1 VVFSHICKIKQKKTL
16 QILKL
21 KANLE
26 RCSKKPSHTIAL
38 ILNFNPRFPAELN
51 GLTLS
56 LVDDQKVFL
65 IAENASVAFRAKR
78 QKKLLISIIRKIDGL
93 SDTKSLAVRVDEKKY

>member
-1 VVFSHICKIKQKKTL
+1 MQDKTKENPTNFKAEGKLGTMFEKAKSH
-16 QILKL
+16 
-21 KANLE
+21 N
-26 RCSKKPSHTIAL
+26 R
-38 ILNFNPRFPAELN
+38 FNSEFQSQVPCELN

-65 IAENASVAFRAKR
+65 IAKNPSIAYRAQR

-93 SDTKSLAVRVDEKKY
+93 SDTKSLAVRVDKKKYQIS

>member
-1 VVFSHICKIKQKKTL
+1 MVFSHICKIKQKKTL

-21 KANLE
+21 KANLDLMFE
-26 RCSKKPSHTIAL
+26 KAKSH
-38 ILNFNPRFPAELN
+38 NRFNSEFQSQVPTELS

-65 IAENASVAFRAKR
+65 IAKNASVAYRAKR
-78 QKKLLISIIRKIDGL
+78 QKKLLISIIKKIDGL
-93 SDTKSLAVRVDEKKY
+93 SDTKSLAIRVDEKKY